1 MRDSRAKSSTVT
13 GSVTIVT
20 GDVGGHAFA
29 TEAQMER
36 NRRKA
41 KRCHLKKNEKEKKQ
55 TLHTKIFLKY
65 LHWRF
70 PVSTGEYSLITTV
83 SHVLLVSGSVIIFT
97 GLLGC
102 LGSVQEI
109 RRLVLMHM
117 GFLILIIIIQAAVIV
132 LLYTGKDMINLRWK
146 AKMDQLISNYGNKHL
161 IETEQWNILDVF
173 QRMLHCCGQHNFTDW
188 KVNEHK
194 EHVDQIPCSCTTLNT
209 MKWFCDP
216 VQDAIYT
223 RGCAKDIRIWFS
235 SW

>member
-1 MRDSRAKSSTVT
+1 MKKRRNKLFILKFFLNIFIGVFLHLFLCYNNQSIYRRIFSDNYCFSCATCEWFCNYFYWPLGMLRKCSRNPT
-13 GSVTIVT
+13 
-20 GDVGGHAFA
+20 
-29 TEAQMER
+29 
-36 NRRKA
+36 
-41 KRCHLKKNEKEKKQ
+41 
-55 TLHTKIFLKY
+55 
-65 LHWRF
+65 
-70 PVSTGEYSLITTV
+70 
-83 SHVLLVSGSVIIFT
+83 
-97 GLLGC
+97 
-102 LGSVQEI
+102 
-109 RRLVLMHM
+109 HM

-223 RGCAKDIRIWFS
+223 RGCAKDIRIWYEENIWLLISINTGLLLVEVFQLVAAAS
-235 SW
+235 LFTIMRKNVILPTN

>member
-1 MRDSRAKSSTVT
+1 MKKR
-13 GSVTIVT
+13 
-20 GDVGGHAFA
+20 
-29 TEAQMER
+29 R
-36 NRRKA
+36 NKLFI
-41 KRCHLKKNEKEKKQ
+41 LKFFLN
-55 TLHTKIFLKY
+55 IFIGVFLV
-65 LHWRF
+65 LGLMLLIF
-70 PVSTGEYSLITTV
+70 PVWISLDRNKFFTLLLSTGEYSLITTV